1 MALDIK
7 KFLGRF
13 TGEARENVA
22 RLEAGLTGI
31 AAGGRLDAETI
42 NGLFRAAHTIK
53 GSARMLKLNSIAET
67 AHQLEEVLGALREE
81 RLNQTPELGGL
92 LMRAVDAI
100 GALVEQVESS
110 GGQLPPAD
118 QALCEQLAQTASGAP
133 PAPVSAPNVTSPVP
147 TEPAA
152 ATPDRQPAVVGPAAA
167 TPSPADREAPAAL
180 RTPDSVRVRLDK
192 LDELIK
198 LMGEVVSN
206 QTRLR
211 QRLLDAQ
218 ALDRAM
224 QSLTDEDSDPIP
236 TQLAG
241 QTAALHH
248 FTLALRDL
256 AMEQEILISDLND
269 RALVMRMLPLATVFD
284 PIARVARELGRD
296 LGREIHCE
304 ISGGEIE
311 LDRHLIDRL
320 GDALVHL
327 LRNAIDHGIE
337 PPDERRAA
345 GKPPLGRIRLS
356 ARAEG
361 VGVLIEVSDDGRG
374 LDRER
379 VLTKAIQK
387 GLIDPARRTDITDD
401 QVAEL
406 IFQPGFSTSPIIT
419 DISGRG
425 VGMDVVKRSILDLQG
440 AVSVSSRP
448 GSGLV
453 VTLQLPLSLAVMRV
467 LLFEAGG
474 MRFGLTAQHVV
485 ELLRVPRESTIQ
497 IADRPAL
504 VLHNEFVPLVPLTD
518 LLHLPMPSQTREES
532 PHPGGHLVLVIG
544 VHQIKLGLVVTQLI
558 DERDMVIK
566 PLPAHMRHSG
576 LVSGMVVTGNNEL
589 VSVLQAPALLEAARR
604 ARGESLSR
612 PDRAAPDRDARQ
624 THHVLVVDDSLNTRE
639 IEKEILEAHGYQ
651 VTLAEDGLEGWQK
664 ALGGHF
670 DAVLTDVEMPGMDGF
685 SLTARLRENPRYH
698 TTPIIIITSRQKEE
712 DKQRGVLV
720 GADAYIVKGD
730 FNQSSL
736 VETLKNLLG

>member
-13 TGEARENVA
+13 TGEARENVT
-22 RLEAGLTGI
+22 RLEAGLSGI
-31 AAGGRLDAETI
+31 AAGGQLDAETI

-81 RLNQTPELGGL
+81 RLNQSPELGSL

-100 GALVEQVESS
+100 GALVEQVEPS

-118 QALCEQLAQTASGAP
+118 QALCEQLAQTASCIVP
-133 PAPVSAPNVTSPVP
+133 DSTSAPTVASPVP
-147 TEPAA
+147 TESVM
-152 ATPDRQPAVVGPAAA
+152 ATPDTPPAIAAPAVEP
-167 TPSPADREAPAAL
+167 PRPADRDTPTAL

-206 QTRLR
+206 QVRLR

-218 ALDRAM
+218 ALDAAF
-224 QSLTDEDSDPIP
+224 QSLASDADAPNP
-236 TQLAG
+236 ARLAA
-241 QTAALHH
+241 QTAALHR

-256 AMEQEILISDLND
+256 AMEQELLTGDLND
-269 RALVMRMLPLATVFD
+269 RVLVMRMLPLATVFD

-320 GDALVHL
+320 GDVLVHL

-345 GKPPLGRIRLS
+345 GKPTLGRIRLS

-387 GLIDPARRTDITDD
+387 GLIDPARRTSITDD
-401 QVAEL
+401 QVVEL

-425 VGMDVVKRSILDLQG
+425 VGMDVVKRAILDLQG
-440 AVSVSSRP
+440 AVSIASRP
-448 GSGLV
+448 GNGLV

-474 MRFGLTAQHVV
+474 ICFGLTAQHVV

-518 LLHLPMPSQTREES
+518 LLHLPMPSQIREEP
-532 PHPGGHLVLVIG
+532 PHPAGQLVLVIG

-566 PLPAHMRHSG
+566 PLPVHMRHSG
-576 LVSGMVVTGNNEL
+576 LVAGMVVTGNNEL

-604 ARGESLSR
+604 ARGETLSR
-612 PDRAAPDRDARQ
+612 PDRTAKDRSERQ

-698 TTPIIIITSRQKEE
+698 STPIIIITSRQKEE
-712 DKQRGVLV
+712 DKQRGVQV